1 MREIR
6 DPDHLNATRPL
17 SKDDFWENQLMFCVK
32 KNLYFTAF
40 NWLTDSIHQILVKS
54 VRASLNLS
62 IDDVT
67 CVHCATISAWLF
79 IQQVSV
85 LYLFLFYFFLP
96 VASRRSQQ
104 NSPLYFLLPVLHEK
118 LLKRDLKSAKK
129 PRITISEQ
137 SRSRLKVS
145 AVSMWCNAAARRRQE
160 AAHRLHFSSP
170 NRKMLQE
177 MLLVTV
183 CFMWGDNLNHAACLR
198 FCDGCDENVEMW
210 NWKVKSGNWTCYN
223 GCLFCSEVI
232 FSPRFLSHTP
242 SRINRWLVCCI
253 ITVHKPKKVN
263 KYTK

>member
-6 DPDHLNATRPL
+6 VPDHLNATRPL

-104 NSPLYFLLPVLHEK
+104 NSPLYFLFPVLHEK

-198 FCDGCDENVEMW
+198 FCDGC
-210 NWKVKSGNWTCYN
+210 
-223 GCLFCSEVI
+223 
-232 FSPRFLSHTP
+232 
-242 SRINRWLVCCI
+242 
-253 ITVHKPKKVN
+253 
-263 KYTK
+263 